1 LRGRSTSSDN
11 REIHES
17 FLHHKASVCIRFDR
31 LDSCGNDIRDR
42 GSSFAEAIGSA
53 INAVESSQQSAK
65 TAAVNLLTGGQGD
78 IHSVA
83 LASQRAELSLE
94 LFQQVRNKFVSA
106 YQEIMKMP
114 M

>member
-1 LRGRSTSSDN
+1 MNAIFSTVLGMIPGLSGLTSSAAASSTSS
-11 REIHES
+11 
-17 FLHHKASVCIRFDR
+17 ASA
-31 LDSCGNDIRDR
+31 
-42 GSSFAEAIGSA
+42 GSTFAAALGGA
-53 INAVESSQQSAK
+53 INQVETSQQGAK
-65 TAAVNLLTGGQGD
+65 AAAMQLLTGGRGD
-78 IHSVA
+78 VAGVA

>member
-1 LRGRSTSSDN
+1 MIPGLSGATSS
-11 REIHES
+11 
-17 FLHHKASVCIRFDR
+17 ASAG
-31 LDSCGNDIRDR
+31 STAA
-42 GSSFAEAIGSA
+42 GSSFASALSGAISQ
-53 INAVESSQQSAK
+53 VESAQQSAK
-65 TAAVNLLTGGQGD
+65 TAAMQLLTGGKGD
-78 IHSVA
+78 VSSVA

>member
-1 LRGRSTSSDN
+1 MNAILSTVLGMIPGLGGATNSASS
-11 REIHES
+11 
-17 FLHHKASVCIRFDR
+17 ASPA
-31 LDSCGNDIRDR
+31 SSA
-42 GSSFAEAIGSA
+42 GSTFASALSGAISQ
-53 INAVESSQQSAK
+53 VETAQQSAK
-65 TAAVNLLTGGQGD
+65 TAAMQLLTGGKGD
-78 IHSVA
+78 VSSVA

>member
-1 LRGRSTSSDN
+1 MNITLGTTPLAVSGLQGITGSG
-11 REIHES
+11 
-17 FLHHKASVCIRFDR
+17 AS
-31 LDSCGNDIRDR
+31 GT
-42 GSSFAEAIGSA
+42 SFADVFKSA
-53 INAVESSQQSAK
+53 VNQVEGAQQSASS
-65 TAAVNLLTGGQGD
+65 AATELLAGGKGD
-78 IHSVA
+78 VHTVA

>member
-1 LRGRSTSSDN
+1 MNLSFITKLPFISALTGGTLSGATS
-11 REIHES
+11 
-17 FLHHKASVCIRFDR
+17 
-31 LDSCGNDIRDR
+31 GTG

-53 INAVESSQQSAK
+53 IKTVESSQQSAK

-83 LASQRAELSLE
+83 LASQRAELSVE

>member
-1 LRGRSTSSDN
+1 MNINLGTTPGALPALSGLTGAGKSQA
-11 REIHES
+11 S
-17 FLHHKASVCIRFDR
+17 FTDAFAS
-31 LDSCGNDIRDR
+31 
-42 GSSFAEAIGSA
+42 
-53 INAVESSQQSAK
+53 AVNQVETSQQTAKSA
-65 TAAVNLLTGGQGD
+65 AMDLLEGGKGD
-78 IHSVA
+78 VHSVA

>member
-1 LRGRSTSSDN
+1 MNITPATKPFTVSGLSGATGTGTPG
-11 REIHES
+11 
-17 FLHHKASVCIRFDR
+17 A
-31 LDSCGNDIRDR
+31 
-42 GSSFAEAIGSA
+42 SFADVFGSA
-53 INAVESSQQSAK
+53 ISQVESSQQNAK
-65 TAAVNLLTGGQGD
+65 TAAMDLLAGGQGD
-78 IHSVA
+78 VHTVA